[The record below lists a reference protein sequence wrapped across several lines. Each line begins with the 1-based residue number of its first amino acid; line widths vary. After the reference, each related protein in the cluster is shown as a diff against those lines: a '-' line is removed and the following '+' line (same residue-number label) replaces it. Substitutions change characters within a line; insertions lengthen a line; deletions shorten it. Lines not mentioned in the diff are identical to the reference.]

1 MNKFIKLLGLLLVV
15 GAVAIFFSESKNLFS
30 WRLQT
35 EDLKAPTAI
44 EEKNSLLEENKK
56 DDAPSKVSASRIVEK
71 NSSNLSHKYENLEG
85 FRSCKSYF
93 IAIDQMI
100 ISFFRRENFDDAI
113 LLLQGVSPP
122 PYISQQLFK
131 IAKFHNHEEASI
143 IKNEMISKVIRIEK
157 LSVDQV
163 KIDEFLKRI
172 SRIQKYFYSPE
183 FIEMC
188 QP

>member
-35 EDLKAPTAI
+35 EDLKAPTAT
-44 EEKNSLLEENKK
+44 EEKNSLLEENK
-56 DDAPSKVSASRIVEK
+56 VSASKTIEK
-71 NSSNLSHKYENLEG
+71 TSSNLSHKYENLEG